1 MHFYKDLDFVYIY
14 TLALIHT
21 LLSTGFMCIY
31 IYIYILTIYIYID
44 GCVYK
49 FEVKINIYIY
59 IHQPNVHLNTFPH
72 ERPKYNILTHT
83 HADSEPNH

>member
-31 IYIYILTIYIYID
+31 IYILTIYIYID
-44 GCVYK
+44 GCTNLKLKLTY
-49 FEVKINIYIY
+49 IYIY
-59 IHQPNVHLNTFPH
+59 TS
-72 ERPKYNILTHT
+72 T
-83 HADSEPNH
+83 

>member
-31 IYIYILTIYIYID
+31 IYLQYIYISRWM
-44 GCVYK
+44 YK
-49 FEVKINIYIY
+49 FEIKINIYICIY

>member
-1 MHFYKDLDFVYIY
+1 M
-14 TLALIHT
+14 
-21 LLSTGFMCIY
+21 
-31 IYIYILTIYIYID
+31 
-44 GCVYK
+44 
-49 FEVKINIYIY
+49 YIY

>member
-31 IYIYILTIYIYID
+31 ILTIYIYIYID
-44 GCVYK
+44 GCTNLK
-49 FEVKINIYIY
+49 LKLTYIY